1 MMIET
6 FIVNS
11 TEFKL
16 ISYNLGSNTYCEL
29 KSNGLCKVFE
39 TKLEALAYIRFWLGV

>member
-1 MMIET
+1 MMIEK
-6 FIVNS
+6 FIVNH

-16 ISYNLGSNTYCEL
+16 ISHNLGSKTYYEL

-39 TKLEALAYIRFWLGV
+39 TKFEALAYIRFWLGV